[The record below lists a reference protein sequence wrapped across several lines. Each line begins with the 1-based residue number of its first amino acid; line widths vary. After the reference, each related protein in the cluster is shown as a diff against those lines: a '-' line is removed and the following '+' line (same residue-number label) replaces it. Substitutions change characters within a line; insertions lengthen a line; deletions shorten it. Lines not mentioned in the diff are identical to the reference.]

1 MAQRSLLIRGTGLEG
16 FWKVDVRTEQ
26 SSVRGSREVS
36 GPLRVIGGCVL
47 VTNYESLTMVAAY
60 DDERLPQSH
69 EQDQVVRLPDGDYS
83 CRIIQMFDPDQE
95 DSAEEGGADFIVE
108 LTRAKVLPAS
118 WSEVPWFSE
127 NGA

>member
-1 MAQRSLLIRGTGLEG
+1 MLEVSDDFGFLAIVVPANYGTFVDRNWRFDQLIDHFRQQMAQRSLLIWGTGLEG
-16 FWKVDVRTEQ
+16 FWKVYVRTEQ

-69 EQDQVVRLPDGDYS
+69 ARSGCTPSG
-83 CRIIQMFDPDQE
+83 
-95 DSAEEGGADFIVE
+95 
-108 LTRAKVLPAS
+108 
-118 WSEVPWFSE
+118 W
-127 NGA
+127 